1 MDKELYQNYSNILE
15 KLEAYKNGFPIE
27 TSEIKEDIKRF
38 QKSAFLFEIKAIL
51 VYLGGLGT
59 FSAFLSHEIENMII
73 LLEKGN
79 LLFQLEVMDMMDL
92 KGLMYLCL
100 SALLMAKS
108 LQNRDEL
115 DELQWNIK
123 KIKRTLE

>member
-1 MDKELYQNYSNILE
+1 
-15 KLEAYKNGFPIE
+15 
-27 TSEIKEDIKRF
+27 
-38 QKSAFLFEIKAIL
+38 
-51 VYLGGLGT
+51 
-59 FSAFLSHEIENMII
+59 MII

>member
-27 TSEIKEDIKRF
+27 TTEIKEDIKRF

-51 VYLGGLGT
+51 EYLGGLGT

-100 SALLMAKS
+100 SAL
-108 LQNRDEL
+108 
-115 DELQWNIK
+115 
-123 KIKRTLE
+123 

>member
-1 MDKELYQNYSNILE
+1 MKKKLYQNYSNILE
-15 KLEAYKNGFPIE
+15 KLEAYKNGSPIE
-27 TSEIKEDIKRF
+27 TTEIKEDIKRF
-38 QKSAFLFEIKAIL
+38 QKSAFLFEIKAVL
-51 VYLGGLGT
+51 EYLGGLGT

>member
-15 KLEAYKNGFPIE
+15 KLEAYKNGSPIE
-27 TSEIKEDIKRF
+27 TTEIKEDIKRF

>member
-1 MDKELYQNYSNILE
+1 MEKKLYQNYSNILE

>member
-1 MDKELYQNYSNILE
+1 MEKKLYQNYSNILE
-15 KLEAYKNGFPIE
+15 KLEAYKNGSPIE
-27 TSEIKEDIKRF
+27 TTEIKEDIKRF

>member
-1 MDKELYQNYSNILE
+1 MDKKLYQNYSNILE

-59 FSAFLSHEIENMII
+59 F
-73 LLEKGN
+73 
-79 LLFQLEVMDMMDL
+79 LLFF
-92 KGLMYLCL
+92 LM
-100 SALLMAKS
+100 K
-108 LQNRDEL
+108 
-115 DELQWNIK
+115 
-123 KIKRTLE
+123 

>member
-1 MDKELYQNYSNILE
+1 MEKKLYQNYSNILE
-15 KLEAYKNGFPIE
+15 KLEAYKNGSPIK
-27 TSEIKEDIKRF
+27 TTEIKEDIKRF
-38 QKSAFLFEIKAIL
+38 QKSAFLLEIKAIL
-51 VYLGGLGT
+51 EYLGGLGT